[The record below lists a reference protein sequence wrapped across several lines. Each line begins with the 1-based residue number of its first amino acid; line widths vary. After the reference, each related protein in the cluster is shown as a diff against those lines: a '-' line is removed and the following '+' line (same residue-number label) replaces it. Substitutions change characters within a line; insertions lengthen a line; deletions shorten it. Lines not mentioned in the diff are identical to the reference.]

1 MDYKNFIGILFD
13 NPSLISQEEESNTQE
28 NKNKGNDENEN
39 EENEEQD
46 LIEVI
51 IYRLRHKL
59 SQRGISNLID
69 KKQDLGI

>member
-28 NKNKGNDENEN
+28 NKN
-39 EENEEQD
+39 EENEEQY

-51 IYRLRHKL
+51 VYRLRHKL
-59 SQRGISNLID
+59 L
-69 KKQDLGI
+69 